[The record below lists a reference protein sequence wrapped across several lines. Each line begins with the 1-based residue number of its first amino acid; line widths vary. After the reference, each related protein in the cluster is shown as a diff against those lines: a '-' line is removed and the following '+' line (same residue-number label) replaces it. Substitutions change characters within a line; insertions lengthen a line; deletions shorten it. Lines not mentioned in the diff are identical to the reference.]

1 MLQNIYLNMK
11 DSFEDLFNI
20 NPTYSTSIAFILGL
34 LLVSDLNTP
43 EQNMLGNWI
52 ILLGQ
57 TILTNASAQNVIE
70 SRLQGTRYNINSKEV
85 KSMYNPIYY
94 DIEKIK
100 EIIKKVYP
108 NNNTE
113 LNIIRKCINELND
126 KIEEL
131 KKTSFQ

>member
-1 MLQNIYLNMK
+1 MK

>member
-1 MLQNIYLNMK
+1 MK
-11 DSFEDLFNI
+11 DSFDDLFNI

-70 SRLQGTRYNINSKEV
+70 ARIQSNRYNINSKEI
-85 KSMYNPIYY
+85 KSIYNPVYY
-94 DIEKIK
+94 DINKLR
-100 EIIKKVYP
+100 EIIKKFYP
-108 NNNTE
+108 NNNE
-113 LNIIRKCINELND
+113 LNSIKKYLDELNR
-126 KIEEL
+126 KIDEI
-131 KKTSFQ
+131 KKD

>member
-1 MLQNIYLNMK
+1 MK
-11 DSFEDLFNI
+11 DSFDDLFNI

-70 SRLQGTRYNINSKEV
+70 SRLKGNRYNINSKEV
-85 KSMYNPIYY
+85 KSFYNPIYY
-94 DIEKIK
+94 DINKIK
-100 EIIKKVYP
+100 DIIKKVYP
-108 NNNTE
+108 NTNNE
-113 LNIIRKCINELND
+113 LNIIKNCLDELNN

-131 KKTSFQ
+131 KKTNFQ

>member
-1 MLQNIYLNMK
+1 MK
-11 DSFEDLFNI
+11 DSFDDLFNI

-70 SRLQGTRYNINSKEV
+70 SRIQGNRYNINSKEV
-85 KSMYNPIYY
+85 KSVYNPVYY
-94 DIEKIK
+94 DIRKVK
-100 EIIKKVYP
+100 EIINKFYP
-108 NNNTE
+108 NS
-113 LNIIRKCINELND
+113 NELNSIKKYLD
-126 KIEEL
+126 ELNKKIDEI
-131 KKTSFQ
+131 KKD

>member
-1 MLQNIYLNMK
+1 MK
-11 DSFEDLFNI
+11 DSFDDLFNI

-70 SRLQGTRYNINSKEV
+70 SRIQGNRYNINSKEV
-85 KSMYNPIYY
+85 KSIYNPIYY
-94 DIEKIK
+94 DINKVK
-100 EIIKKVYP
+100 DIINKFYP
-108 NNNTE
+108 NNNE
-113 LNIIRKCINELND
+113 LNSIKKYLDELNR
-126 KIEEL
+126 KIEEI
-131 KKTSFQ
+131 KKD